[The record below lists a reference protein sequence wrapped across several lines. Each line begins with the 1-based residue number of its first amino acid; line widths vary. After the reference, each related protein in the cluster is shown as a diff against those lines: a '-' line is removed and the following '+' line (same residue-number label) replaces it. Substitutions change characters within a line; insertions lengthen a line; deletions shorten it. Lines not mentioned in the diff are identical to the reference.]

1 MKVLKIPLIL
11 GFPLVLGAC
20 AGMVPGEYTDTKA
33 GFANVSAETSA
44 AIGKRTVFAQTQAEN
59 AAIQR
64 EVHGLVYRKTIS
76 AETAVQVAL
85 LNNKG
90 LQASYANVG
99 LSAAEAWEQS
109 TPADPVVSIGLLGI
123 GAPELGVY
131 RAIEGLVRANILDAT
146 TRKQRM
152 ALADT
157 GFRQAQLAAVNDSL
171 ALANQTRAAWINAV
185 SAFEM
190 VGYLSRAKKTSD
202 AGSELALRL
211 GETGALNKAGQ
222 AREQAFNAEL
232 AGQLA
237 QARLNAVRAKEDLT
251 RLMGLWG
258 TEVDYFVPDA
268 LPALPRS
275 VGRITSIEAKAL
287 TSRVDLRIAKLG
299 LEAQARAFELTD
311 KTRIVSDLEIV
322 AGAELE
328 REVGEDG
335 DIEKNITT
343 PLDLE
348 IAFAIPIFDSG
359 KVTMRKAEL
368 MYLQSANVLAE
379 KAVNVRSEARS
390 AEMTYHSAYKIAR
403 HYRDVLVPLRTT
415 VEEEA
420 LLSYNGMI
428 TSTFELLTDT
438 RERLGAS
445 MEAANAKREF
455 YLAQADLTAAIYG
468 GGAAGGGGG
477 EAASLAAGGGAP
489 H

>member
-1 MKVLKIPLIL
+1 MRGARYSIIL

-20 AGMVPGEYTDTKA
+20 ATAVPGAYTDTKA
-33 GFANVSAETSA
+33 GFAYVSAETSA

-59 AAIQR
+59 AALGR
-64 EVHGLVYRKTIS
+64 EVNALVYRKTIS

-99 LSAAEAWEQS
+99 LSAAEAWQQA
-109 TPADPVVSIGLLGI
+109 TPENPIVSIGLLGI

-157 GFRQAQLAAVNDSL
+157 GFRQAQLAAVNDTL

-185 SAFEM
+185 SAFET
-190 VGYLSRAKKTSD
+190 VGYLSRAKQTSD

-268 LPALPRS
+268 LPTLPRS
-275 VGRITSIEAKAL
+275 VGRITNIEAKAL
-287 TSRVDLRIAKLG
+287 ASRVDLRIAKLG

-311 KTRIVSDLEIV
+311 QTRIVSDLEIV

-328 REVGEDG
+328 REVDENG
-335 DIEKNITT
+335 DIEKSVS
-343 PLDLE
+343 PQAELE
-348 IAFAIPIFDSG
+348 FAIPIFDSG
-359 KVTMRKAEL
+359 KARMRKAEL
-368 MYLQSANVLAE
+368 SYLQAANVLAE

-390 AEMTYHSAYKIAR
+390 AETTYHSAHKIAR

-415 VEEEA
+415 VEEEG

-428 TSTFELLTDT
+428 TNTFELLQDV
-438 RERLGAS
+438 REKLGAS
-445 MEAANAKREF
+445 LEAANAKREF

-468 GGAAGGGGG
+468 GDAGGGGAG

>member
-1 MKVLKIPLIL
+1 MRGARYSIIL

-20 AGMVPGEYTDTKA
+20 ATAVPGAYTDTKA
-33 GFANVSAETSA
+33 GFAYVSAETSA

-59 AAIQR
+59 AALGR
-64 EVHGLVYRKTIS
+64 EVNALVYRKTIS

-99 LSAAEAWEQS
+99 LSAAEAWQQA
-109 TPADPVVSIGLLGI
+109 TPENPIVSIGLLGI

-157 GFRQAQLAAVNDSL
+157 GFRQAQLAAVNDTL

-185 SAFEM
+185 SAFET
-190 VGYLSRAKKTSD
+190 VGYLSRAKQTSD

-268 LPALPRS
+268 LPTLPRS
-275 VGRITSIEAKAL
+275 VGRITNIEAKAL
-287 TSRVDLRIAKLG
+287 ASRVDLRIAKLG

-311 KTRIVSDLEIV
+311 QTRIVSDLEIV

-335 DIEKNITT
+335 DIEKSVS
-343 PLDLE
+343 PQAELE
-348 IAFAIPIFDSG
+348 FAIPIFDSG
-359 KVTMRKAEL
+359 KARMRKAEL
-368 MYLQSANVLAE
+368 SYLQAANVLAE
-379 KAVNVRSEARS
+379 KAVNVRSEARG
-390 AEMTYHSAYKIAR
+390 AETTYHSAYKIAR

-415 VEEEA
+415 VEEEG

-428 TSTFELLTDT
+428 TNTFELLQDV
-438 RERLGAS
+438 REKLSAGL
-445 MEAANAKREF
+445 EAANAKREF

-468 GGAAGGGGG
+468 GDAGGGGGG

>member
-1 MKVLKIPLIL
+1 MMKITKIPLIL

-20 AGMVPGEYTDTKA
+20 AGLVSSDYTDGKA
-33 GFANVSAETSA
+33 GFAAVSGATST

-59 AAIQR
+59 AALSR
-64 EVHGLVYRKTIS
+64 EVHAMVYRKTLS

-99 LSAAEAWEQS
+99 ISAAEAWQQA
-109 TPADPVVSIGLLGI
+109 TPVNPIVSIGLLGI
-123 GAPELGVY
+123 GAPELGAY

-157 GFRQAQLAAVNDSL
+157 GFRQAQLTAVNDTL
-171 ALANQTRAAWINAV
+171 ALANQTRIAWINAV
-185 SAFEM
+185 SAFET
-190 VGYLSRAKKTSD
+190 VGYLSRAKQTSD
-202 AGSELALRL
+202 AGSELARKL

-237 QARLNAVRAKEDLT
+237 QARLGAVRAKEDLT

-258 TEVDYFVPDA
+258 AEVDYTVPNA
-268 LPALPRS
+268 LQALPRS
-275 VGRITSIEAKAL
+275 VGRIPNIEAKAL
-287 TSRVDLRIAKLG
+287 GNRVDLRIAKLG
-299 LEAQARAFELTD
+299 LDAQAQAFGLTD
-311 KTRIVSDLEIV
+311 QTRIVSDLEIV

-328 REVGEDG
+328 REVGAGG
-335 DIEKNITT
+335 DIEKSVS
-343 PLDLE
+343 PQAELE
-348 IAFAIPIFDSG
+348 FAIPIFDSG
-359 KVTMRKAEL
+359 KARMRKAEL
-368 MYLQSANVLAE
+368 SYLQAANVLAE
-379 KAVNVRSEARS
+379 KAVNVRSEARV
-390 AEMTYHSAYKIAR
+390 AETTYHSTYKIAR

-415 VEEEA
+415 VEEEG

-428 TSTFELLTDT
+428 TNTFELLTDV
-438 RERLGAS
+438 REKLGAS
-445 MEAANAKREF
+445 LETANAKRDF
-455 YLAQADLTAAIYG
+455 YLAQAALTAAIYG
-468 GGAAGGGGG
+468 GDAGGGGG
-477 EAASLAAGGGAP
+477 GEVASLAAGGRAP